1 MSELLRSPKLRP
13 WHLDRQAVV
22 YVRQS
27 TPQQVT
33 DHKESTARQY
43 ALADRAVA
51 LGWPR
56 DRVTTIDDD
65 LGKSG
70 QSIEGRPGFQRLL
83 AEVALDRVGLILGL
97 EMSRLARSCKDW
109 HQLLEL
115 CGRYRVLLAD
125 ADGVYDPTDHSD
137 RLLLGLHGVMNEAE
151 LHVLKQRMYQ
161 GKLNKARRGE
171 LFGTPPIGYVR
182 LAAGE
187 WAIDPDEQVQAVV
200 RLVFDQFDREAT
212 LHGLLRYLVHHR
224 VRIPVRLAGGPGKG
238 QLEWRRPN
246 RATLQN
252 LLRHPTYAGAYR
264 FGHRPVDPRRKQP
277 GRPTTGKLIRR
288 PEDCLVLIRDRL
300 PAYIT
305 WDRFEANRARLTAN
319 RQLPATPGAPRN
331 GPAVL
336 AGLVRCGRCGRRM
349 VVRYAGPRNRP
360 SYACTRGSAAYAEP
374 LCQAL
379 SNGTALDELV
389 ARELLA
395 AVEPAALEASLAAVA
410 GVERERAEL
419 ARQWH
424 LRRERAAYEVDRA
437 CRQYQACEP
446 ENRLVARELER
457 RWEAALK
464 SQRQLDD
471 EYDRWQRA
479 APAKLGDT
487 AVSSI
492 RALAADL
499 PAVWAAATTTP
510 ADRRRVAR
518 LLLEKVVVTVDKASE
533 RVDVVLHWVGGAV
546 RPHALARPVM
556 RYSQQSDYPR
566 LVERLRRLCADRLT
580 SAAIADRLSAEGFR
594 PPKRAGRFT
603 SATVQKLTA
612 RLGLAR
618 RERHGTATGLGP
630 DEYRPMG
637 LARRLGVSR
646 DAVRGWV
653 RRGWVTT
660 RTDADGHHVIWADAD
675 ELRRLGQLPGVRPS
689 WANRER
695 LAALRRPKPRPSPSG
710 DRPTKPG

>member
-1 MSELLRSPKLRP
+1 MSEPPRSPKLRP
-13 WHLDRQAVV
+13 WHLDRVAVV

-27 TPQQVT
+27 TPQQVL

-51 LGWPR
+51 LGWAR
-56 DRVTTIDDD
+56 DRVITIDDD
-65 LGKSG
+65 LGRSG

-109 HQLLEL
+109 HHLLEL

-161 GKLNKARRGE
+161 GTLNKARRGE

-182 LAAGE
+182 APGSG

-200 RLVFDQFDREAT
+200 RLIFDQFDRQGT
-212 LHGLLRYLVHHR
+212 VHGLLRYLVHHQVR
-224 VRIPVRLAGGPGKG
+224 VPVRLAGGPGKG

-246 RATLQN
+246 RVTLQG
-252 LLRHPTYAGAYR
+252 LLRHPGYAGAYR
-264 FGHRPVDPRRKQP
+264 FGHRPVDPRKRQP
-277 GRPTTGKLIRR
+277 GRPATGKQIRR

-305 WDRFEANRARLTAN
+305 WDRFEANQQRLADN
-319 RQLPATPGAPRN
+319 RNSRSTPGAPRG
-331 GPAVL
+331 GPALL

-349 VVRYAGPRNRP
+349 VVRYPGPRDRP
-360 SYACTRGSAAYAEP
+360 SYVCIRGSADHAEP
-374 LCQAL
+374 VCQGL
-379 SNGTALDELV
+379 SSGRALDELV
-389 ARELLA
+389 AGQLLA

-419 ARQWH
+419 ARQWE

-457 RWEAALK
+457 RWEEALK
-464 SQRQLDD
+464 AQRQLGD
-471 EYDRWQRA
+471 EYDRFARS
-479 APAKLGDT
+479 APAELSDT
-487 AVSSI
+487 AVSAI

-499 PAVWAAATTTP
+499 PAVWSAPTTTP
-510 ADRRRVAR
+510 ADRQRVAR
-518 LLLEKVVVTVDKASE
+518 LLLGRVVVTVDKASE
-533 RVDVVLHWVGGAV
+533 RVDVALHWVGGAV
-546 RPHALARPVM
+546 RPHALTRAVR
-556 RYSQQSDYPR
+556 RYDQRSDYPR
-566 LVERLRRLCADRLT
+566 LTARLRVLCEERRTA
-580 SAAIADRLSAEGFR
+580 AAIAAQLNAEGFH
-594 PPKRAGRFT
+594 PPKRTTRFT
-603 SATVQKLTA
+603 RAMVLRLIGQ
-612 RLGLAR
+612 LGLGC
-618 RERHGTATGLGP
+618 REPHGSPAGLGP
-630 DEYRPMG
+630 NEYRPAG
-637 LARRLGVSR
+637 LAERLAIHRDTVRRWIRV
-646 DAVRGWV
+646 GWV
-653 RRGWVTT
+653 HVRR
-660 RTDADGHHVIWADAD
+660 DDNGHHVIWADAG
-675 ELRRLGQLPGVRPS
+675 ELRRLRELRQLPRD
-689 WANRER
+689 WANRAR
-695 LAALRRPKPRPSPSG
+695 LAQLIKPGPRPV
-710 DRPTKPG
+710 R